1 MSEEEKLPEETPVE
15 AEDTPDTPAED
26 APDEPADGPEEPAR
40 EPDSPESE
48 PEPEPEA
55 RAIASAED
63 QPHDPTQETRACT
76 VPEESTP
83 SREKGRR
90 PRIAHVLWRG
100 WWLAVCILGI
110 AVLLGRIDAP
120 GADWVRQPMRAFGG
134 AIAAGGV
141 LASLPGLIRR
151 DLPERPRLR
160 RCLLGLFTGLIWGVL
175 G

>member
-1 MSEEEKLPEETPVE
+1 MSEEEKLPEEKSPVE
-15 AEDTPDTPAED
+15 TEDTPDATVED
-26 APDEPADGPEEPAR
+26 APDEPADVPEEPVEAP
-40 EPDSPESE
+40 ESPEH
-48 PEPEPEA
+48 EPEA

-63 QPHDPTQETRACT
+63 HPHDQPQETRACT
-76 VPEESTP
+76 IPEESTP

-90 PRIAHVLWRG
+90 PHPLWRG

-110 AVLLGRIDAP
+110 AVLVGRIDAP
-120 GADWVRQPMRAFGG
+120 GAAWVRQPMRAFGG

-141 LASLPGLIRR
+141 LASLPELIRH

-160 RCLLGLFTGLIWGVL
+160 RCLLGLFIGLIWGVL